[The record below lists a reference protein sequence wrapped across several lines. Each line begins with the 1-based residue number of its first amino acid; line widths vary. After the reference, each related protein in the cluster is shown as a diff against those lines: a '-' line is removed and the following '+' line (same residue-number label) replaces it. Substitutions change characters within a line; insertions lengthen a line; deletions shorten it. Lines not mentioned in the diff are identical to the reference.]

1 MGVPEKTLITGEEI
15 LEYIPQRP
23 PVVMVDTFY
32 GIDER
37 GCARSGLTVTADN
50 LFVADGVLD
59 ECGIVEHIAQSAALR
74 AGYMNRT
81 MGRRVQLGYIGAVN
95 DLKVHFP
102 AAGEQQTRH
111 PEHGRADGDERN
123 ASFGTDGM
131 RRETRRRV
139 PDENIPGRVM
149 VRRKK
154 SEASLVNKTSLRV
167 RFSEVDSMQ
176 IVWHGEYVR
185 YFEDG
190 REAFGREFAG
200 LGYMDIY
207 ASGYTAPI
215 VELHLQYRKPLKV
228 NDTAVVETRYIA
240 TEAAKVC
247 FEYTIRSATDGEVVA
262 EGSSTQVFLDSRGEL
277 QLLAPEF
284 YRKWKERWEVK

>member
-95 DLKVHFP
+95 DLKVHFLP
-102 AAGEQQTRH
+102 PVRSRLVTQNMVEQTVMNVTLLSART
-111 PEHGRADGDERN
+111 ECDG
-123 ASFGTDGM
+123 
-131 RRETRRRV
+131 
-139 PDENIPGRVM
+139 
-149 VRRKK
+149 
-154 SEASLVNKTSLRV
+154 
-167 RFSEVDSMQ
+167 
-176 IVWHGEYVR
+176 
-185 YFEDG
+185 
-190 REAFGREFAG
+190 
-200 LGYMDIY
+200 
-207 ASGYTAPI
+207 
-215 VELHLQYRKPLKV
+215 KP
-228 NDTAVVETRYIA
+228 
-240 TEAAKVC
+240 
-247 FEYTIRSATDGEVVA
+247 VA
-262 EGSSTQVFLDSRGEL
+262 ECRMKIYLE
-277 QLLAPEF
+277 E
-284 YRKWKERWEVK
+284 

>member
-81 MGRRVQLGYIGAVN
+81 MAEGCRLGTSARERPEGA
-95 DLKVHFP
+95 LP

-139 PDENIPGRVM
+139 PDE
-149 VRRKK
+149 
-154 SEASLVNKTSLRV
+154 
-167 RFSEVDSMQ
+167 
-176 IVWHGEYVR
+176 
-185 YFEDG
+185 
-190 REAFGREFAG
+190 
-200 LGYMDIY
+200 IY
-207 ASGYTAPI
+207 L
-215 VELHLQYRKPLKV
+215 E
-228 NDTAVVETRYIA
+228 E
-240 TEAAKVC
+240 
-247 FEYTIRSATDGEVVA
+247 
-262 EGSSTQVFLDSRGEL
+262 
-277 QLLAPEF
+277 
-284 YRKWKERWEVK
+284 